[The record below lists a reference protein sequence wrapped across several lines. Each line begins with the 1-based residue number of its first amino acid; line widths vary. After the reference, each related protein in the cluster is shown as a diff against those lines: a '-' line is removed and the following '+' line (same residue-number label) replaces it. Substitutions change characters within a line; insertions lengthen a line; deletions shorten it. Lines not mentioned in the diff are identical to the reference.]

1 MYKEILVLVW
11 MLFRRFVFYSYL
23 ASLYFQVIL
32 LLLQVQWHD
41 RFFILLQL
49 QLNLKNQLY
58 QFLVDLKVSSIA

>member
-23 ASLYFQVIL
+23 ASLYYQVIL

>member
-11 MLFRRFVFYSYL
+11 MLYRRFVFYSYL
-23 ASLYFQVIL
+23 ASLYYQDIL